1 MPAMDGSSG
10 HKRPLKVIVETRKRS
25 YLIVVLR
32 VVAVT
37 VACWYAALLPMPLAL
52 IVTIALNVLNA
63 LAE

>member
-1 MPAMDGSSG
+1 M
-10 HKRPLKVIVETRKRS
+10 KVIVETRKRS

-52 IVTIALNVLNA
+52 NVLNA